1 MTETDAP
8 AVEAPAP
15 RPALDAIER
24 YIAFWNTAAAHEQ
37 QRLADLTFC
46 EHVSYYA
53 PVGVMHGADELIGFR
68 DQFAQ
73 HSPGYVFQPRA
84 EPQAHHGRVR
94 LQWELLVAGTS
105 FATGTDMLEL
115 GERSRIAAITSFL
128 DRAPEGFEHADH

>member
-1 MTETDAP
+1 MTETDVH
-8 AVEAPAP
+8 AVEAPGP
-15 RPALDAIER
+15 RPAPDAVDH
-24 YIAFWNTAAAHEQ
+24 YIAFWNAAAAHEQ
-37 QRLADLTFC
+37 QRLATLAFC

-94 LQWELLVAGTS
+94 LQWELLVADTP
-105 FATGTDMLEL
+105 FAAGTDMLEL
-115 GERSRIAAITSFL
+115 DEHGRIAAITSFL
-128 DRAPEGFEHADH
+128 DRAPDGFEHADH